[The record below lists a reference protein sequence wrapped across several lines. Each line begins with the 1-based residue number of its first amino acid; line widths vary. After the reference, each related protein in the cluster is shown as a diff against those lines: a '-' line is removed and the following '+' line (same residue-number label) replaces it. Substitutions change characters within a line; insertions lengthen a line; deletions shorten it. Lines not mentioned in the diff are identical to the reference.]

1 MGFRHVKHAEA
12 AVDGSAALDGTDREI
27 LSLLRAD
34 ARRTFADIAEHVSIS
49 APAVKRRVD
58 RLKREGFILGFTTV
72 VDHRRLG
79 LPLQAFVELRFDGR
93 AQVDDIAAVARGMS
107 EVEALYTTAGDPDAL
122 GLVRARDVEDLKR
135 VIDLL
140 RRSRRVTGTK
150 TLMVLGTW
158 APGDDAWR

>member
-1 MGFRHVKHAEA
+1 MELLAE
-12 AVDGSAALDGTDREI
+12 LDETDREI
-27 LSLLRAD
+27 LALLRED
-34 ARRTFADIAEHVSIS
+34 ARRTFADIAQRVSVS

-58 RLKREGFILGFTTV
+58 RLERDGFILGYTTV
-72 VDHRRLG
+72 VDHARLG

-93 AQVDDIAAVARGMS
+93 TKVDDIASVARGMS

-122 GLVRARDVEDLKR
+122 GLIRARDVDDLKR

-140 RRSRRVTGTK
+140 RRSRHVTGTK

-158 APGDDAWR
+158 APERAVAT